1 MTLFC
6 LMFLSFVKHDS
17 QKEKEKKKKS
27 FVKHDKYLERIN
39 FN

>member
-17 QKEKEKKKKS
+17 QKEKKKKI
-27 FVKHDKYLERIN
+27 VKHDKYLGRIN